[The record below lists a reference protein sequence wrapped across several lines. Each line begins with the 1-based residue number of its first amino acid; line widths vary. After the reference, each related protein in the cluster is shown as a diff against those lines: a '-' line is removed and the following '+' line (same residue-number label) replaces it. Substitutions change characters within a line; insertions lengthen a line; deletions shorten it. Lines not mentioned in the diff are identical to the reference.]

1 MGLAQRAQRIVDER
15 ARQRYAERDA
25 AERQRQADAAECH
38 RTHLDRE
45 RAAAFLEISVHR
57 LKRLMAA
64 GTGPACVKRGDTKQA
79 TVRWRLDELERW
91 KADPRGYIAARNAA
105 ESAE

>member
-1 MGLAQRAQRIVDER
+1 
-15 ARQRYAERDA
+15 
-25 AERQRQADAAECH
+25 
-38 RTHLDRE
+38 LDRE
-45 RAAAFLEISVHR
+45 RAAAFLEISTHR

-64 GTGPACVKRGDTKQA
+64 GTAPACVKRGDTKQA

-91 KADPRGYIAARNAA
+91 KANPAAYIAARNAA